1 MPKAEINTD
10 VAIIG
15 AGTAGL
21 TAYNS
26 VQSRGKR
33 ALLIEAGPYGTTC
46 ARVGCMPS
54 KLLIAAAAA
63 AHHAR
68 HAGPFGVQVGDLT
81 IDGAAVMARVQRE
94 RDYFVSHVLETVDSI
109 PKESRL
115 TAKVHFQDASTLL
128 TEDNQKIHAGSIVIA
143 TGSKPVLPPLF
154 KNLRERLLTSS
165 SVFELSTLPKTLA
178 VFGTG
183 PLGIELAQ
191 AMSRLGV
198 VVKVFGIGGGI
209 AGLRDDAML
218 AYANKT
224 FNEEFYL
231 DASAQVDALTESS
244 TGVEVCYRHR
254 DGDRRNETFEYVL
267 AATGRAPNLG
277 DLALETTGIALDDQ
291 GVPRF
296 DPHTL
301 QCGDSAI
308 FIAGDASDDIPL
320 LHEAADQGRIAGENA
335 CRYPDVRAGMRRAPL
350 AIVFTDPQVIA
361 VGLNIEQIRER
372 YENAYAVGEV
382 SFEEQGR
389 SRVMLS
395 NIGLLKVYGETAS
408 GLFLGAEMFGP
419 AAEHLGHLL
428 AWAVQQDMTVSEML
442 AMPYYHPVIEEGLRT
457 ALRDLARKIDAESNP
472 IAESMDCGPG
482 C

>member
-1 MPKAEINTD
+1 M
-10 VAIIG
+10 
-15 AGTAGL
+15 
-21 TAYNS
+21 
-26 VQSRGKR
+26 
-33 ALLIEAGPYGTTC
+33 
-46 ARVGCMPS
+46 
-54 KLLIAAAAA
+54 
-63 AHHAR
+63 
-68 HAGPFGVQVGDLT
+68 
-81 IDGAAVMARVQRE
+81 
-94 RDYFVSHVLETVDSI
+94 
-109 PKESRL
+109 
-115 TAKVHFQDASTLL
+115 
-128 TEDNQKIHAGSIVIA
+128 
-143 TGSKPVLPPLF
+143 
-154 KNLRERLLTSS
+154 
-165 SVFELSTLPKTLA
+165 
-178 VFGTG
+178 
-183 PLGIELAQ
+183 
-191 AMSRLGV
+191 
-198 VVKVFGIGGGI
+198 
-209 AGLRDDAML
+209 
-218 AYANKT
+218 
-224 FNEEFYL
+224 
-231 DASAQVDALTESS
+231 
-244 TGVEVCYRHR
+244 
-254 DGDRRNETFEYVL
+254 L

-389 SRVMLS
+389 SRVMLC